1 MALPGR
7 ARSVSLRLITTS
19 APEAAI
25 EALLICLACGDDLP
39 PPLARAGSLRCHD
52 CRSAE
57 APLEIWLVHRQRALG
72 RAKQRRQT

>member
-7 ARSVSLRLITTS
+7 ARSVSLRLVTTS

-25 EALLICLACGDDLP
+25 EALLICLACGNDLP

-52 CRSAE
+52 CRSEE
-57 APLEIWLVHRQRALG
+57 APLEPWLVHRQRSLG
-72 RAKQRRQT
+72 RAKRRPET

>member
-7 ARSVSLRLITTS
+7 ARSVSLRLVATS

-39 PPLARAGSLRCHD
+39 AALARSGSLRCHD
-52 CRSAE
+52 CRSEE
-57 APLEIWLVHRQRALG
+57 APLESWLVHRQRSLG
-72 RAKQRRQT
+72 RANRRRQT